1 MHHSNELLEPIMNA
15 KKVFLLKLV
24 RKQQI
29 FERKLKQRRNLRSG
43 CDVSNVTD
51 AMMSNNMMK
60 RWLKWQLKF
69 WRQATSTKERM
80 SARTI
85 WISWIADVCVKK
97 TNLTNWWKAG
107 WRRRMKMNGSAEVHE
122 RDEKKKMEG
131 MGVLTLETKES
142 MFYPMWIG
150 RLSLWLATIP
160 MGILQFWW

>member
-60 RWLKWQLKF
+60 R
-69 WRQATSTKERM
+69 
-80 SARTI
+80 
-85 WISWIADVCVKK
+85 
-97 TNLTNWWKAG
+97 
-107 WRRRMKMNGSAEVHE
+107 
-122 RDEKKKMEG
+122 
-131 MGVLTLETKES
+131 
-142 MFYPMWIG
+142 
-150 RLSLWLATIP
+150 
-160 MGILQFWW
+160 